1 MSAVMHYSGGL
12 SWWEGRWRI
21 SKHPGFAACRE
32 WSDAADTALG
42 KSRVTR
48 TGVAADVTCKRCLT
62 MIAKAAANQE
72 PTDPEHERAEEFI
85 RGRDGR

>member
-1 MSAVMHYSGGL
+1 MSAVMHYSGGV

-32 WSDAADTALG
+32 WSDAADTALA

-62 MIAKAAANQE
+62 MIAKAAAHQE
-72 PTDPEHERAEEFI
+72 QMDPEPGLVAEWD
-85 RGRDGR
+85 RCLP